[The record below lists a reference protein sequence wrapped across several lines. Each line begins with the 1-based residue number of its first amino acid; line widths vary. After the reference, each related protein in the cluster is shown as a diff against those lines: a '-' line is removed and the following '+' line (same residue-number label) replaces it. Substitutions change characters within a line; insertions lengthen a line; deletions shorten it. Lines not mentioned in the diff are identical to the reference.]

1 MEGFMIQDPLTKII
15 PSPRNREANQELI
28 ELLEILGNLR
38 SEYPLELLKVR
49 RAAFIAQVEQQ
60 RRSDFKVIQ
69 LLAK

>member
-38 SEYPLELLKVR
+38 SEYPAELLKAR
-49 RAAFIAQVEQQ
+49 RGAFIAQVGQ
-60 RRSDFKVIQ
+60 RCRSNFQAIQ
-69 LLAK
+69 HLAK

>member
-38 SEYPLELLKVR
+38 SEYPPKLLKTR
-49 RAAFIAQVEQQ
+49 RGAFIAQVGQ
-60 RRSDFKVIQ
+60 RRRSNFQAIQ
-69 LLAK
+69 HLAK